1 MLFYILK
8 SYKRDKDAKYLR
20 VAESSVLVI
29 LILLNSYSDLKIIKY
44 ISDRQFVSHIQNT
57 ASRFRLIFNHI
68 LEKILYNVF
77 FWNTIF
83 LKNALLKQ
91 GYENI
96 NETLKQCF
104 SKNY

>member
-8 SYKRDKDAKYLR
+8 SYKRDKDAKYLQI
-20 VAESSVLVI
+20 AESSVAVI
-29 LILLNSYSDLKIIKY
+29 LILLNSYSHLKTIKY
-44 ISDRQFVSHIQNT
+44 FSDRQFVSHIQNT

-68 LEKILYNVF
+68 LEKILHDF
-77 FWNTIF
+77 SEILFF

-91 GYENI
+91 DYENI